1 MGSAAVRCTQ
11 GRWAGRRGGAF
22 SNDLRAHMNFA
33 QCATLYPCVYGPRK
47 KHRCVRKHPVQGRAE
62 VLQRAVPIAI
72 PNATPWYCLSP
83 PRRAATG
90 GRMDAISNFAARYA
104 RSREEEMSIDE
115 YLAEC
120 KRDPMAYATAAQ
132 RMLAAIG
139 EPEMVDTRN
148 DPRLSRLF
156 ANKVIKHYPTF
167 AEFYGMEDSIE
178 QVVSFFRHAAQ
189 GLEERKQIL
198 YLLGPVGG
206 GKSSIAERLKYLM
219 QKVPFYALKGSPVN
233 ESPLGLFDAVE
244 DGPVLEEQF
253 GIPRRYLQRV
263 LSPWAVKRLEEYGGD
278 IRQFKVVKR
287 YPSILKQVGIAKTE
301 PGDENNQD
309 ISSLVGKVDIR
320 KLESF
325 AQDDT
330 DAYSYSGGLCL
341 ANQGLLEFVE
351 MFKAPIKVLHPL
363 LTATQEGNY
372 KGTEGFG
379 AIPFDGVVLA
389 HSNESE
395 WKAFRNNKNNEAFL
409 DRIYIVKVPY
419 CLRVSEETR
428 IYEKLIRESSLG
440 AAKCAPGTLKMMAQ
454 FSILTR
460 LKEPENSS
468 IFSKMLVYDGESLKD
483 TDPRAKSYQEYRDYA
498 GVDEGMNGVSTRFA
512 FKILSKVFNF
522 DSAEVAANP
531 VHLMYVL
538 EQQIEREQ
546 FPAELE
552 TKYTSYIKEYLSPR
566 YAEFI
571 GKEIQTA
578 YLESYSEYGQ
588 NIFDRYVTYADYWIQ
603 DNEYRDTDTGE
614 VFDRGALNAEL
625 EKIEKPAG
633 IANPKD
639 FRNEIVNFVL
649 RARANNQ
656 GKNPSWTSY
665 EKLRLVIEKKMF
677 SNTEELLPVISFN
690 AKASAEDARKH
701 EDFVTRM
708 VDKGYTPKQV
718 RLLCEWYLRVRK
730 SS

>member
-1 MGSAAVRCTQ
+1 MKIFDNYAS
-11 GRWAGRRGGAF
+11 
-22 SNDLRAHMNFA
+22 
-33 QCATLYPCVYGPRK
+33 
-47 KHRCVRKHPVQGRAE
+47 
-62 VLQRAVPIAI
+62 
-72 PNATPWYCLSP
+72 
-83 PRRAATG
+83 
-90 GRMDAISNFAARYA
+90 RYEKT
-104 RSREEEMSIDE
+104 REEEMSLQD
-115 YLAEC
+115 YLELC
-120 KRDPMAYATAAQ
+120 KRDRMAYASAAE

-139 EPEMVDTRN
+139 EPELLDTRH
-148 DPRLSRLF
+148 DPRLSRIF
-156 ANKVIKHYPTF
+156 ANKVIRIYPAF
-167 AEFYGMEDSIE
+167 REFYGTEEVIE
-178 QVVSFFRHAAQ
+178 QVVSYFRHAAQ

-206 GKSSIAERLKYLM
+206 GKSSIAEKLKSLM
-219 QKVPFYALKGSPVN
+219 EEIPFYAIKGSPVN
-233 ESPLGLFDAVE
+233 ESPLGLFDPNE
-244 DGPVLEEQF
+244 DGTILEEDF
-253 GIPRRYLQRV
+253 GIASRYLRGIP
-263 LSPWAVKRLEEYGGD
+263 SPWAVKRLHEFNGD
-278 IRQFKVVKR
+278 INKFRVVRR
-287 YPSILKQVGIAKTE
+287 YPSVLRQVAVAKTE

-325 AQDDT
+325 SQDDP

-379 AIPFDGVVLA
+379 AIPFDGVILA

-395 WKAFRNNKNNEAFL
+395 WKTFRNNKNNEAFL

-419 CLRVSEETR
+419 CLRVSDEIR
-428 IYEKLIRESSLG
+428 IYDKLLRHSSL
-440 AAKCAPGTLKMMAQ
+440 ASSPCAPGTLKMMAQ
-454 FSILTR
+454 FSILSR

-468 IFSKMLVYDGESLKD
+468 IYSKMQVYDGENLKD
-483 TDPRAKSYQEYRDYA
+483 TDPRAKSRTEYADYG
-498 GVDEGMNGVSTRFA
+498 GVDEGMNGLSTRFA
-512 FKILSKVFNF
+512 FKILSRVFNF

-531 VHLMYVL
+531 VHLLYVL
-538 EQQIEREQ
+538 EQQVGREQ
-546 FPAELE
+546 FPPE
-552 TKYTSYIKEYLSPR
+552 TEQRYLAYIKEYLAQR
-566 YAEFI
+566 YVEFI

-588 NIFDRYVTYADYWIQ
+588 NIFDRYVSFADFWIQ
-603 DNEYRDTDTGE
+603 DQEFRDPDTGE
-614 VFDRGALNAEL
+614 SFNREALNNEL

-633 IANPKD
+633 ISNPKD

-649 RARANNQ
+649 RMRAQNN
-656 GKNPSWTSY
+656 GKNPAWTSY
-665 EKLRLVIEKKMF
+665 EKFRSVIEKKMF

-690 AKASAEDARKH
+690 AKASAEEANKH
-701 EDFVTRM
+701 KEFVSRM
-708 VDKGYTPKQV
+708 VEKGYTAKQV

>member
-1 MGSAAVRCTQ
+1 
-11 GRWAGRRGGAF
+11 
-22 SNDLRAHMNFA
+22 
-33 QCATLYPCVYGPRK
+33 
-47 KHRCVRKHPVQGRAE
+47 
-62 VLQRAVPIAI
+62 
-72 PNATPWYCLSP
+72 
-83 PRRAATG
+83 
-90 GRMDAISNFAARYA
+90 MDAIGNFVARYA
-104 RSREEEMSIDE
+104 RSKEEELSIDD
-115 YLAEC
+115 YLIEC
-120 KRDPMAYATAAQ
+120 KRNPLAYATAAE
-132 RMLAAIG
+132 RMLRAIG
-139 EPEMVDTRN
+139 EPQLVDTRN
-148 DPRLSRLF
+148 EPRLSRLF
-156 ANKVIKHYPTF
+156 ANKVIKRYPAF
-167 AEFYGMEDSIE
+167 AEFYGMEDAIE
-178 QVVSFFRHAAQ
+178 QVVSYFRHAAQ

-206 GKSSIAERLKYLM
+206 GKSSIAERLKQLM
-219 QKVPFYALKGSPVN
+219 QQVPFYALKGSPVN
-233 ESPLGLFDAVE
+233 ETPLGLFDPLE
-244 DGPVLEEQF
+244 DGPILQENF
-253 GIPRRYLQRV
+253 GISSRYLQRI
-263 LSPWAVKRLEEYGGD
+263 LSPWAVKRLDEFGGD
-278 IRQFKVVKR
+278 IRRFRVVKR
-287 YPSILKQVGIAKTE
+287 YPSILKQVGVAKTE

-419 CLRVSEETR
+419 SLRVSEEAR
-428 IYEKLIRESSLG
+428 IYEKLIRDSSLG
-440 AAKCAPGTLKMMAQ
+440 QAKCAPGTLKMMAQ
-454 FSILTR
+454 FSVLTR

-468 IFSKMLVYDGESLKD
+468 LLSKMQVYDGESLKD
-483 TDPRAKSYQEYRDYA
+483 TDPRAKSFHEYRDYA
-498 GVDEGMNGVSTRFA
+498 GVDEGMSGVSTRFA

-538 EQQIEREQ
+538 EQQIGREQ

-552 TKYTSYIKEYLSPR
+552 TRYIGFIKEHLAPR

-603 DNEYRDTDTGE
+603 DNEYRDSDTGE
-614 VFDRGALNAEL
+614 VFDRSSLNGEL

-656 GKNPSWTSY
+656 GNNPVWTSY
-665 EKLRLVIEKKMF
+665 EKLRTVIEKKMF

-690 AKASAEDARKH
+690 AKASADEAKKH

-708 VDKGYTPKQV
+708 VAKGYTARQV